1 MAFSGKEKDVIKS
14 ALFSLGVS
22 YKLKSAEREDE
33 RRRAVATWPILST
46 VGEYPDTDDL
56 TFINGCEKMVSEIDK
71 IIAKVEDEL

>member
-1 MAFSGKEKDVIKS
+1 MAFSVKEKDVIKS

-22 YKLKSAEREDE
+22 YKLKAAEREDQ
-33 RRRAVATWPILST
+33 RRQAVASWPILST

-56 TFINGCEKMVSEIDK
+56 TFINGCEKMAAEIDN